1 MTTSIGNSHTLSM
14 CFTCRKY
21 EKCVSG
27 EVFDSVLTKV
37 SGELGFCVEKKPS
50 GLVNGGTGVF
60 VTRGKVA
67 KHSLTAIYPGEK

>member
-1 MTTSIGNSHTLSM
+1 M
-14 CFTCRKY
+14 
-21 EKCVSG
+21 SG